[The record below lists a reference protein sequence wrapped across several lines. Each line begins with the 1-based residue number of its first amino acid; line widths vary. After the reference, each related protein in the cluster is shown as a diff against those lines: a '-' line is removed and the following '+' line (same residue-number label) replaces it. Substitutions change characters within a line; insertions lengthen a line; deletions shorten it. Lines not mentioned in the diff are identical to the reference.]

1 MSGEGNQM
9 PNEIVI
15 EGCIGRWFEEM
26 IPGTTFRHMVTRTA
40 TEADN
45 TWFTAITMNPQP
57 LHLDSHY
64 SAGTE
69 FGQRLVNSLFTL
81 SVVVGLSVGDLTLHT
96 TVANLGFGEITF
108 PAPVL
113 IGDTLRAETAIIESR
128 LSHSRP
134 GQGVVTMEHRGY
146 KQDQTLVCRALRT
159 ALIRCRPE
167 QSAGSVSNAW

>member
-1 MSGEGNQM
+1 MRTERNNAEGET
-9 PNEIVI
+9 VI

-26 IPGTTFRHMVTRTA
+26 MPGTIYRHMVTRTV

-45 TWFTAITMNPQP
+45 TWFSTTTMNPQP

-64 SAGTE
+64 SSTTE

-81 SVVVGLSVGDLTLHT
+81 SVIVGLSVADLTLQT

-113 IGDTLRAETAIIESR
+113 IGDTLRAETAIVESR

-134 GQGVVTMEHRGY
+134 GQGIVTMEHRGFN
-146 KQDQTLVCRALRT
+146 QEQILVCRASRT

-167 QSAGSVSNAW
+167 GSST